1 MLSTS
6 DDKNFHLAP
15 AEGMASGAV
24 PAILDWPGA
33 DTIYDGHWIHRSTDE
48 IADFVTSVVDEGRWD
63 AERELARAQARDGFA
78 LDRVCALWDRLIA
91 DPDRVLLDEPTAGR
105 KSFAGGGGR
114 GPGRSSRATLR
125 PPMTDPDQPGARAHG
140 FATAPPE
147 RDRLSSGPV
156 SPSCSDGDG

>member
-1 MLSTS
+1 MRLVMRRLQTSPALRGSVVFDGFGPDVASWLRRIGFVLSTS
-6 DDKNFHLAP
+6 DDESFHLAP

-105 KSFAGGGGR
+105 NPS
-114 GPGRSSRATLR
+114 
-125 PPMTDPDQPGARAHG
+125 PGAEAEG
-140 FATAPPE
+140 PAGPPVLPYG
-147 RDRLSSGPV
+147 RP
-156 SPSCSDGDG
+156 